1 MIMIIYQLEKGSRVK
16 LRVFTTPYF
25 MQIMQR
31 IVRSYWS
38 SWLGRVT
45 IYYRQQAP
53 LELNAVTFNVNHSYK
68 NNHINLIIQH

>member
-31 IVRSYWS
+31 TVRSYRS
-38 SWLGRVT
+38 SGVE
-45 IYYRQQAP
+45 
-53 LELNAVTFNVNHSYK
+53 EL
-68 NNHINLIIQH
+68 